1 MCTTTGVA
9 CSCLSAVRR
18 TEFFSRFGQTCTAWM
33 CALFFRHSLTPSS
46 VEGYK
51 SARSRISDTPCA
63 LPLSEASSGV
73 YTAGTFAPL
82 RLASESP
89 MAMVCCLLLTR
100 VPLLPLFNVPSL
112 SLCIARLTDR
122 CALFPNL
129 AIMYSFL
136 KRGTRVRPCEPTLFK
151 RKEGARGSKQ
161 RILSSI
167 FLV

>member
-1 MCTTTGVA
+1 
-9 CSCLSAVRR
+9 
-18 TEFFSRFGQTCTAWM
+18 
-33 CALFFRHSLTPSS
+33 
-46 VEGYK
+46 
-51 SARSRISDTPCA
+51 
-63 LPLSEASSGV
+63 
-73 YTAGTFAPL
+73 
-82 RLASESP
+82 
-89 MAMVCCLLLTR
+89 MAMACCLLLTR

-161 RILSSI
+161 RKLSSI
-167 FLV
+167 FLVCPPASFSPPVSSPPVNLFALKTKKSLLFWPPPKKPPFPPPDGERG